1 MTEFENVLYDAD
13 GPVSIITLNRP
24 HRLNAMTSG
33 LQRDL
38 VAALEAAASSR
49 QCRAVIL
56 TGQGRAFCAGED
68 LYEGVMARESVDAGQ
83 VRRDALEI
91 QKITRVIRELSQPV
105 IGAING
111 YALGGGCEIAISC
124 DILLA
129 ADTAQF
135 GFPETGLGLG
145 VTGGVTHLL
154 PRIIGLPRTKELILS
169 GRFFDATEAERLGLV
184 SRVVPR
190 DHLLTEARQLAETLA
205 QKAPLAVA
213 SMKAAIDHGSQSDLS
228 TALQIEIE
236 AAVSLSL
243 TQDAAEGP
251 RAFRE
256 KRPPVYQG
264 R

>member
-1 MTEFENVLYDAD
+1 MTEFENVLYESA
-13 GPVSIITLNRP
+13 GSVVTITLNRP
-24 HRLNAMTSG
+24 HRLDAMTSG

-38 VAALEAAASSR
+38 AEALATAGAS
-49 QCRAVIL
+49 QDCRAVIL
-56 TGQGRAFCAGED
+56 TGQGPAFCAGED
-68 LYEGVMARESVDAGQ
+68 LYEGVMAQGPADAGQ
-83 VRRDALEI
+83 VRRDAIEI

-135 GFPETGLGLG
+135 GFPETSLGLG

-154 PRIIGLPRTKELILS
+154 PRIIGRTRTKELILS

-190 DHLLTEARQLAETLA
+190 DRLRAEAQQLAQAIA

-213 SMKAAIDHGSQSDLS
+213 AMKAAIDHGAQSDLS
-228 TALQIEIE
+228 TALQVEIE

-243 TQDAAEGP
+243 TQDAAVGP

-256 KRPPVYQG
+256 KRPPTYHG